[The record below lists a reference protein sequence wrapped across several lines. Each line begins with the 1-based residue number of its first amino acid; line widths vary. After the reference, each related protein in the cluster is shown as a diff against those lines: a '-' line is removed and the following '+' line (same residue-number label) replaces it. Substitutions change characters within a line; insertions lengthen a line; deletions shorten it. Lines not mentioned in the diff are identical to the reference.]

1 MKTNR
6 VLWGLAL
13 IVVGVIFGLNAMG
26 YTDINIFFDGWWTL
40 FIIVPCVSGL
50 LRGKE
55 ITGNLWGLAIGL
67 VLLGAAQGLLDFRII
82 RKLAF
87 PAILVICGAAI
98 LVKAMIGDRGA
109 RKFVEQHRHET
120 GNQDYWATF
129 SSQNLSFSGERFRG
143 VKLTAVFG
151 GIKCDLRGALLETD
165 VVVDATAIFGGVTII
180 VPQGYRV
187 RLVSNSIFG
196 GVSEDVPHA
205 SQEGLI
211 TVFVNGNC
219 LFGGVNV
226 K

>member
-6 VLWGLAL
+6 ILWGLGL
-13 IVVGVIFGLNAMG
+13 IAVGVIFGLNAMG
-26 YTDINIFFDGWWTL
+26 YTDIDLFFDGWWTL
-40 FIIVPCVSGL
+40 FIIVPCLSGL
-50 LRGKE
+50 LKGRE
-55 ITGNLWGLAIGL
+55 VTGNLWGLAIGL
-67 VLLGAAQGLLDFRII
+67 TLLATAQGFLDFQIL

-87 PAILVICGAAI
+87 PAILVIFGVAI
-98 LVKAMIGDRGA
+98 LVKAMVGDRAA
-109 RKFVEQHRHET
+109 RKFVELHRHDI
-120 GNQDYWATF
+120 GDQDYWATF
-129 SSQNLSFSGERFRG
+129 SGQNLSFSGEKFRG
-143 VKLTAVFG
+143 AKLTAVFG

-165 VVVDATAIFGGVTII
+165 VVVDATAIFGGVTVI

-187 RLVSNSIFG
+187 RVVSNSIFG

-219 LFGGVNV
+219 LFGGVSV